1 MTFFYRKLKSAL
13 CFFLYGKML
22 IIRVQETDICVD
34 KYCAKI
40 TEQSDLGLHVLL
52 LIFSARFSEPLIMK

>member
-1 MTFFYRKLKSAL
+1 
-13 CFFLYGKML
+13 ML

-34 KYCAKI
+34 KDGAKI

-52 LIFSARFSEPLIMK
+52 LIYSARFSEPLIMK